1 MRCIRCGVVIADRH
15 PTTHEPEFCSDA
27 CENDEVHV
35 DVEDMG
41 VFLNR
46 LRILRSLDA
55 FEVPLLA
62 GNWPE
67 WRKFRDDPSEYL
79 ISCPPDEAE
88 HIWTALRKREE

>member
-1 MRCIRCGVVIADRH
+1 MRCIRCGVAIVARH
-15 PTTHEPEFCSDA
+15 NPLYTTHEPEFCSDA

-67 WRKFRDDPSEYL
+67 FRDGPYEYI

-88 HIWTALRKREE
+88 HIWTALRKREK